1 MDQNMRNML
10 IGVSLGAIAGALVG
24 LFYKRIRPAEGP
36 GMEGEEQPDLGVSQ
50 ILRLGLLV
58 LGTVREILGMA

>member
-1 MDQNMRNML
+1 MNQNMRNMI
-10 IGVSLGAIAGALVG
+10 IGVALGAVMGALIG
-24 LFYKRIRPAEGP
+24 LFYTRMRPAEGP
-36 GMEGEEQPDLGVSQ
+36 GGREEPSDLGASQ

>member
-1 MDQNMRNML
+1 LNQNTRNMI
-10 IGVSLGAIAGALVG
+10 IGVALGAIAGALVG
-24 LFYKRIRPAEGP
+24 LFYTRARPAEGS
-36 GMEGEEQPDLGVSQ
+36 GAKAEQEDLGVPQ